1 MSLSKSHM
9 NNADRMASIRSS
21 PVSAPPPPD
30 TEHVKPQG
38 KTRRFPRLVAGLFVG
53 MLVVA
58 GAGYGAYKSGV
69 TPDTLISKVS
79 PTVTQYRVAGD
90 SMLPTFQDGQ
100 ILLFE
105 NPQSEPINRG
115 DIVVAEMPAV
125 WQYASAT
132 QGVVVKRVAATEGDT
147 VSVIAGA
154 VHVNGEQ
161 ITPVQP
167 TCQAGEY
174 QRVLG
179 AGELFVLGDNRSNSL
194 DSLSVLCT
202 GKVEADADVLVH
214 TSAVKAHGKTPVVK
228 G

>member
-9 NNADRMASIRSS
+9 SNADRMTSIRA
-21 PVSAPPPPD
+21 SAVTSPPPPD

-38 KTRRFPRLVAGLFVG
+38 KVRRFPRLAAGLLVG
-53 MLVVA
+53 TLVVA

-79 PTVTQYRVAGD
+79 PTVTQYRVAGE
-90 SMLPTFQDGQ
+90 SMSPTFRDGQ

-105 NPQSEPINRG
+105 NSQSEPVKRG
-115 DIVVAEMPAV
+115 DIVVAEMPTA

-132 QGVVVKRVAATEGDT
+132 QGAVVKRVAAVEGDT
-147 VSVIAGA
+147 VSIIAGA
-154 VHVNGEQ
+154 VHVNGKQ

-174 QRVLG
+174 QHVLG
-179 AGELFVLGDNRSNSL
+179 SGELFVLGDNRSNSL

-202 GKVEADADVLVH
+202 GKVKSDEDVLIH
-214 TSAVKAHGKTPVVK
+214 TSAVKAHGKNPVVK

>member
-1 MSLSKSHM
+1 MSLSKPHM

-21 PVSAPPPPD
+21 AISSPPPPD

-38 KTRRFPRLVAGLFVG
+38 KTRRFPSLLAGLFVG
-53 MLVVA
+53 MFVVA

-90 SMLPTFQDGQ
+90 SMLPTFRDGQ

-105 NPQSEPINRG
+105 NSQSEPVKRG
-115 DIVVAEMPAV
+115 DIVVAEMPTT

-132 QGVVVKRVAATEGDT
+132 QGAVVKRVAAVEGDT

-154 VHVNGEQ
+154 VHVNGKQ
-161 ITPVQP
+161 VTPVQP

-174 QRVLG
+174 QHVLG
-179 AGELFVLGDNRSNSL
+179 SGELFVLGDNRSNSL

-202 GKVEADADVLVH
+202 GKVKSDEDVLVH
-214 TSAVKAHGKTPVVK
+214 TSAVKAHGENPIVK

>member
-1 MSLSKSHM
+1 MSLSKSYM

-21 PVSAPPPPD
+21 AISSPPPPD

-38 KTRRFPRLVAGLFVG
+38 KTRRSPRLVTGLIVG
-53 MLVVA
+53 MLVVT

-90 SMLPTFQDGQ
+90 SMSPTFRDGQ

-105 NPQSEPINRG
+105 NSQSEPVKRG
-115 DIVVAEMPAV
+115 DIVVAEMPTA

-132 QGVVVKRVAATEGDT
+132 QGVVVKRVAAVEGDT
-147 VSVIAGA
+147 VSIIAGA
-154 VHVNGEQ
+154 VHVNGKQ

-174 QRVLG
+174 QHVLG

-202 GKVEADADVLVH
+202 GKVELDTDVLVH
-214 TSAVKAHGKTPVVK
+214 TSDVKAHGETPVVK

>member
-21 PVSAPPPPD
+21 AVSAPPPPD

-38 KTRRFPRLVAGLFVG
+38 KTRRFPRLVTGLFVG

-90 SMLPTFQDGQ
+90 SMSPTFQDGQ

>member
-1 MSLSKSHM
+1 MSLSKPHM
-9 NNADRMASIRSS
+9 NNADRMDSIRSS
-21 PVSAPPPPD
+21 AISSPPPPD

-38 KTRRFPRLVAGLFVG
+38 KTRRFPRLVTGLIVG
-53 MLVVA
+53 MLVVT

-69 TPDTLISKVS
+69 TPDTLINKVS
-79 PTVTQYRVAGD
+79 PTVTQYRVAGE
-90 SMLPTFQDGQ
+90 SMSPTFRDGQ

-105 NPQSEPINRG
+105 NSQSEPVKRG
-115 DIVVAEMPAV
+115 DIVVAEMPTA

-132 QGVVVKRVAATEGDT
+132 QGVVVKRVAAVEGDT

-154 VHVNGEQ
+154 VHVNGKQ
-161 ITPVQP
+161 VTPVQP

-174 QRVLG
+174 QHVLG

-202 GKVEADADVLVH
+202 GKVELDTDVLVH
-214 TSAVKAHGKTPVVK
+214 TSAVKAHGETPVVK

>member
-1 MSLSKSHM
+1 MSLSKPHM
-9 NNADRMASIRSS
+9 NNADRMDSIRSS
-21 PVSAPPPPD
+21 AISSPPPPD
-30 TEHVKPQG
+30 TGHVKPQG
-38 KTRRFPRLVAGLFVG
+38 KTRRFPRLVTGLIVG
-53 MLVVA
+53 MLVVT

-90 SMLPTFQDGQ
+90 SMLPTFRDGQ

-105 NPQSEPINRG
+105 NSQSEPVKRG
-115 DIVVAEMPAV
+115 DIVVAEMPTA

-132 QGVVVKRVAATEGDT
+132 QGAVVKRVAAVEGDT

-161 ITPVQP
+161 VTPVQSN
-167 TCQAGEY
+167 CQADEY
-174 QRVLG
+174 QHVLG
-179 AGELFVLGDNRSNSL
+179 SGELFVLGDNRSNSL

-202 GKVEADADVLVH
+202 GKVKSDEDVLIY
-214 TSAVKAHGKTPVVK
+214 TSAVKAHGENPVVK

>member
-1 MSLSKSHM
+1 MSLSKPHM

-21 PVSAPPPPD
+21 AISSPPPPD

-38 KTRRFPRLVAGLFVG
+38 KTRRFPRLVTGLIVG
-53 MLVVA
+53 MLVVT

-69 TPDTLISKVS
+69 TPDTLINKVS
-79 PTVTQYRVAGD
+79 PTVTQYRVAGE
-90 SMLPTFQDGQ
+90 SMSPTFRDGQ

-105 NPQSEPINRG
+105 NSQSEPIHHG
-115 DIVVAEMPAV
+115 DIVVAEMPTA

-132 QGVVVKRVAATEGDT
+132 QGVVVKRVAAVEGDT
-147 VSVIAGA
+147 VSIIAGA

-174 QRVLG
+174 QHVLG

-202 GKVEADADVLVH
+202 GKVKSDEDVLIH
-214 TSAVKAHGKTPVVK
+214 TSAVKAHGKNPVVK

>member
-21 PVSAPPPPD
+21 AVSAPPPPD

-38 KTRRFPRLVAGLFVG
+38 KTRRFPRLVTGLFVG

>member
-21 PVSAPPPPD
+21 AVSAPPPPD

-38 KTRRFPRLVAGLFVG
+38 KTRRFPRLVTGLFVG

-132 QGVVVKRVAATEGDT
+132 QGVVVKRVAAAEGDT

-167 TCQAGEY
+167 TCQADEY

>member
-1 MSLSKSHM
+1 MSLSKPHM

-21 PVSAPPPPD
+21 AISSPPPPD

-38 KTRRFPRLVAGLFVG
+38 KTRRFPSLLAGLFVG
-53 MLVVA
+53 MFVVA

-79 PTVTQYRVAGD
+79 PTVIQYRVAGE
-90 SMLPTFQDGQ
+90 SMLPTFRDGQ

-105 NPQSEPINRG
+105 NSQSEPVHRG
-115 DIVVAEMPAV
+115 DIVVAEMPTT

-132 QGVVVKRVAATEGDT
+132 QGAVVKR
-147 VSVIAGA
+147 VIAGA
-154 VHVNGEQ
+154 VHVNGKQ
-161 ITPVQP
+161 VTPVQP

-174 QRVLG
+174 QHVLG
-179 AGELFVLGDNRSNSL
+179 SGELFVLGDNRSNSL

-202 GKVEADADVLVH
+202 GKVKSDEDVLVH
-214 TSAVKAHGKTPVVK
+214 TSAVKAHGENPIVK

>member
-21 PVSAPPPPD
+21 AVSAPPPPD